1 MNFSKEIKTSVR
13 YCMIWL
19 MHKHQRAYIQKIM
32 RKNHI
37 SNTQIEGEKNF
48 VNKWK
53 KLTTNVDVIYYRCFS
68 RYVGNSPDILSGSIS
83 VQYIEPI
90 LNPIRLRDYY
100 EDKNIYGK
108 MYPKIWLPKTYLR
121 RMNGIFMDEDYC
133 ILKTIN
139 DENLLKI
146 LEGVDRFIVKPSIDS
161 CSGRGISL
169 FIKKDQRYVS
179 QNGIVLC
186 YDTLI
191 DYYKNDFI
199 IQECISQ
206 STFFSQFNPTSI
218 NTIRM
223 AVYRSVTDN
232 QLYVTNVILRI
243 GANGSV
249 VDNAHSGGR
258 FIGINECGGLNKYV
272 CETFGTTAKSFNGIN
287 FSQSDFVIPHYEEI
301 KEFAK
306 NVAKEIPHHRLI
318 ALDIGIDKDNKPIL
332 IEYNIGA
339 FSYWLF
345 QFSGQPALQGFT
357 DEIINYCA
365 AKKNYMLMQIAL

>member
-1 MNFSKEIKTSVR
+1 M
-13 YCMIWL
+13 
-19 MHKHQRAYIQKIM
+19 
-32 RKNHI
+32 
-37 SNTQIEGEKNF
+37 
-48 VNKWK
+48 
-53 KLTTNVDVIYYRCFS
+53 
-68 RYVGNSPDILSGSIS
+68 
-83 VQYIEPI
+83 
-90 LNPIRLRDYY
+90 
-100 EDKNIYGK
+100 
-108 MYPKIWLPKTYLR
+108 
-121 RMNGIFMDEDYC
+121 
-133 ILKTIN
+133 
-139 DENLLKI
+139 
-146 LEGVDRFIVKPSIDS
+146 
-161 CSGRGISL
+161 
-169 FIKKDQRYVS
+169 S

-365 AKKNYMLMQIAL
+365 AKKNYMLSLIHI